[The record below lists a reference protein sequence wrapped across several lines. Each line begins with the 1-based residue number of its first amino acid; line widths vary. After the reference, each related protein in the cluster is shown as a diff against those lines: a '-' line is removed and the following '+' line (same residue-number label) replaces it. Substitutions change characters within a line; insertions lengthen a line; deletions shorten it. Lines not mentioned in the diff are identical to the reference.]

1 VTGRAFRLACL
12 LAVAGSL
19 AAGANLTIQG
29 VNRAEFWAY
38 RDDWATHAEDKMDL
52 NLKYGDL
59 SGGLGLFLFE
69 PSQPWTAAK
78 KPVRLFDYTLA
89 YSPKQLEV
97 LYGKFFQTFGK
108 GLTLRAYSDDDFRH
122 YKSLHGLRGT
132 ARLPLSTDV
141 VLLGGRLRDL
151 FFQEGTYKFMNATDT
166 TDQVLGADL
175 SSRPF
180 KWGGLGAR
188 YVRIN
193 RDSTKD
199 VTAKA
204 FTELYGGNVAAA
216 FGPFDLY
223 GEVCQR
229 LGTKAGFPGGRENG
243 LGYYLSAT
251 AAFSGYSVVGEY
263 MDYDRI
269 GFPTGIYHW
278 NDPPTPIKSGVA
290 LNRGEDEK
298 GFGVI
303 ATATPVGTLYLEGNY
318 GRLYKHKDPNSGVVE
333 WEGKSRYSLGD
344 AWTFEAK
351 LNHMVQQNVELH
363 VLSRGTDKPAVLVN
377 YLAGEHTL
385 AFEGEY
391 NFVTE
396 TRDDSP
402 ADSFQKYHESALT
415 FSYGYGAALLFTLG
429 WQYVDKKLDLRY
441 AGEQSWPMFD
451 VSWSITERNVLRA
464 RVGAERGGYTCSGGV
479 CRFESPFTGAKLQ
492 LISRF

>member
-1 VTGRAFRLACL
+1 MTERAVRLACL
-12 LAVAGSL
+12 LACAGSL
-19 AAGANLTIQG
+19 AYGVNLTIQG

-38 RDDWATHAEDKMDL
+38 QENWAAHAEDKMDL

-59 SGGLGLFLFE
+59 NGGLGLFLFE

-78 KPVRLFDYTLA
+78 KPLRFFDYTVA

-97 LYGKFFQTFGK
+97 LYGKFYQTFGK

-132 ARLPLSTDV
+132 AHLPLATDV
-141 VLLGGRLRDL
+141 VLLGARMRDL
-151 FFQEGTYKFMNATDT
+151 FFQEGTYKVMNATDT
-166 TDQVLGADL
+166 TDQVLGADM
-175 SSRPF
+175 SSRPV

-188 YVRIN
+188 YVRVN

-204 FTELYGGNVAAA
+204 FTELYGGNVSAA
-216 FGPFDLY
+216 FGPVDLY

-229 LGTKAGFPGGRENG
+229 LGTRPGIGGRDKG
-243 LGYYLSAT
+243 LGYYLSGT
-251 AAFSGYSVVGEY
+251 AAFTGYSIVGEY
-263 MDYDRI
+263 MDYDKI
-269 GFPTGIYHW
+269 GFPTGVYHW

-290 LNRGEDEK
+290 LNRGEDER
-298 GFGVI
+298 GFGII
-303 ATATPVGTLYLEGNY
+303 ATATPLAALYIEGGY

-333 WEGKSRYSLGD
+333 WEVKSRYSLGD

-351 LNHMVQQNVELH
+351 FNHMVQQNVELH
-363 VLSRGTDKPAVLVN
+363 VLRRGTDMPTVHVN
-377 YLAGEHTL
+377 YLAGAHTF
-385 AFEGEY
+385 AFEGDY

-396 TRDDSP
+396 KRDDSP
-402 ADSFQKYHESALT
+402 EYPDQKYHESALT
-415 FSYGYGAALLFTLG
+415 MSYGPTQALLFTVG
-429 WQYVDKKLDLRY
+429 WQYVDQKLDIRY
-441 AGEQSWPMFD
+441 AGQQSWPMFET
-451 VSWSITERNVLRA
+451 VWNITQRNVLRV

>member
-1 VTGRAFRLACL
+1 MAY
-12 LAVAGSL
+12 
-19 AAGANLTIQG
+19 GANLTIQG

-38 RDDWATHAEDKMDL
+38 RDSWATHAEDKMDL

-59 SGGLGLFLFE
+59 NGGLGLFLFE
-69 PSQPWTAAK
+69 PSQPWTAAR
-78 KPVRLFDYTLA
+78 KPVRLFDYTVA

-97 LYGKFFQTFGK
+97 LYGKFYQTFGK

-132 ARLPLSTDV
+132 AHLPYSTDV
-141 VLLGGRLRDL
+141 VVLGARLREL
-151 FFQEGTYKFMNATDT
+151 FFQEGTYKLMNATDT

-175 SSRPF
+175 SSRPVE
-180 KWGGLGAR
+180 WGGLGAR

-204 FTELYGGNVAAA
+204 FTELYGGNVSAAL
-216 FGPFDLY
+216 GPLDLY

-229 LGTKAGFPGGRENG
+229 LGTRSGIGGRDKG

-251 AAFSGYSVVGEY
+251 TAFTGYSIVGEY

-269 GFPTGIYHW
+269 GFPTGVYHW

-298 GFGVI
+298 GFGII
-303 ATATPVGTLYLEGNY
+303 ATATPVGPLYLEGDY
-318 GRLYKHKDPNSGVVE
+318 GRLYKHKDPSSGVVE

-344 AWTFEAK
+344 AWSFEAK
-351 LNHMVQQNVELH
+351 FNHMVQQNVELH
-363 VLSRGTDKPAVLVN
+363 VLSRGTNKPAILIN
-377 YLAGEHTL
+377 YLAGTQTL

-391 NFVTE
+391 DFVTE
-396 TRDDSP
+396 KRDDSP
-402 ADSFQKYHESALT
+402 EYPDQKYHESTLSL
-415 FSYGYGAALLFTLG
+415 SYGHGEALLFTVG
-429 WQYVDKKLDLRY
+429 WQYVDQKLDIRY
-441 AGEQSWPMFD
+441 AGQQSWPMFET
-451 VSWSITERNVLRA
+451 VWNITQRNVLRV